1 MSSATSYI
9 TFTGSIILCLA
20 SVLIVAILAAI
31 TIGSLQATA
40 STIIAIAQT
49 GASAIA
55 LLGRSIVA
63 QAQVLSDSN
72 SGSLLISAQDTA
84 NALLNGVQSA
94 INIILSVGGSLLN
107 VISDGFGQ
115 ISETLA
121 ELGSQ
126 IITAFL
132 AVLGNAL
139 TVLRV
144 GLFPFVATFEVLAA
158 SMRAFLA
165 PIQLVLKFINSG
177 GQISN
182 CPF

>member
-20 SVLIVAILAAI
+20 SVLVVAILAAI
-31 TIGSLQATA
+31 TIGALQATA

-84 NALLNGVQSA
+84 NALLNGVSSA
-94 INIILSVGGSLLN
+94 ISVILSVGGSLLN

-121 ELGSQ
+121 ELGTQ

-132 AVLGNAL
+132 SVLGVTL
-139 TVLRV
+139 TGLRIY
-144 GLFPFVATFEVLAA
+144 LLPFVAAFEILSAL
-158 SMRAFLA
+158 MKAFIS
-165 PIQLVLKFINSG
+165 PIQLILEIIKGN